1 LRLVMGGSTLE
12 RHSGH
17 RITLELTRDLDA
29 PGAARHAL
37 DAIDH
42 GLDHE
47 GEYAVKLLMSEL
59 VSNAVKYGGEGP
71 VIVEVESTPVCVR
84 VEVDDRGPAFI
95 PTRCETGKDSIG
107 GWGFVL
113 VEQLA
118 SRWGSSVRSAQ
129 VWFEI
134 DAAPTSG

>member
-1 LRLVMGGSTLE
+1 MGGSTLE
-12 RHSGH
+12 RPSGD
-17 RITLELTRDLDA
+17 RISLQLGRDCDA
-29 PGAARHAL
+29 PRAARHAL

-47 GEYAVKLLMSEL
+47 REYAVKLLLSEL

-71 VIVEVESTPVCVR
+71 VIVEIESSPGCVR

-95 PTRCETGKDSIG
+95 PVARKTGHDTVG

-134 DAAPTSG
+134 DAAPTA

>member
-1 LRLVMGGSTLE
+1 MGGSTLE

-17 RITLELTRDLDA
+17 RITLELTRDPDA

-42 GLDHE
+42 GLDHDR
-47 GEYAVKLLMSEL
+47 EYAVKLLMSEL

-71 VIVEVESTPVCVR
+71 VIVEIECSPACIR

-95 PTRCETGKDSIG
+95 PMRRDVDNDAIG

-118 SRWGSSVRSAQ
+118 SRWGSSIRSAQ

-134 DAAPTSG
+134 DASPAPKLTA

>member
-1 LRLVMGGSTLE
+1 MGGSTLE

-17 RITLELTRDLDA
+17 RITLELTRDADA
-29 PGAARHAL
+29 PGAARHVL

-47 GEYAVKLLMSEL
+47 REYAVKLLMSEL

-71 VIVEVESTPVCVR
+71 VIVEIERSPACIR

-95 PTRCETGKDSIG
+95 PMRRDADNDAIG

-118 SRWGSSVRSAQ
+118 SRWGSSIRSAQ

-134 DAAPTSG
+134 DASPAPKLTA